1 MQKYAKLME
10 HVGDW
15 LYYVIFFGIAIV
27 SLINSVAKKKSTDT
41 VSPPP
46 VYESPPP
53 PPPLSVKRKTPPP
66 APNRSRFSGGYET
79 LFQNEGQR
87 VFENETPTDN
97 EVTATDNWSLNDVE
111 TIRKAIVYT
120 EILNRKY

>member
-1 MQKYAKLME
+1 ME

-27 SLINSVAKKKSTDT
+27 SLINSVAKKKPVET

-46 VYESPPP
+46 VYESPAPP
-53 PPPLSVKRKTPPP
+53 PAPLSVRRKTPPP
-66 APNRSRFSGGYET
+66 TPKRSKSSDRYDA
-79 LFQNEGQR
+79 LFQKEGQR
-87 VFENETPTDN
+87 VFENEATTDN
-97 EVTATDNWSLNDVE
+97 EITTTDNWSLNDAE
-111 TIRKAIVYT
+111 TMRKAIIYT